1 MTTRAPYTQFRG
13 RLEAGDHMLGTFIKF
28 PSTHSTEIVGAV
40 GFDFVVIDQ
49 EHSAFDRT
57 TIDMMVLGA
66 RAYNVTPIVRVA
78 EASPSSILSVL
89 DLGAMGV
96 LVPHIDTPEKAR
108 DIAAACRYRGGI
120 RGFATTTRAGDFGG
134 ASMARHKDRQDA
146 EVTCIAMIEDPHAI
160 EHADDILAVDGIHA
174 VFIGRGDLYSAYE
187 AESMQAPVVRK
198 AAERGHAA
206 TVEPTAE
213 AEKAWVDLLLTG
225 VGPALGNTACTPGYY
240 NNEGEGFGDAAKYA
254 VGHPA
259 GALGYL
265 VMK

>member
-1 MTTRAPYTQFRG
+1 MTTRAPYTQFRS

-146 EVTCIAMIEDPHAI
+146 EVSCIAMIEDPHAI

-198 AAERGHAA
+198 AAERVFEAA
-206 TVEPTAE
+206 RKVNKPVIVLVNSPEDFADMRGLGASTFIVGSDQGFVKTTAR
-213 AEKAWVDLLLTG
+213 KMLDTYG
-225 VGPALGNTACTPGYY
+225 
-240 NNEGEGFGDAAKYA
+240 
-254 VGHPA
+254 A
-259 GALGYL
+259 GAVAG
-265 VMK
+265 K